1 MKKKIL
7 CFILAFF
14 AMFSICA
21 STVSAESQLYNVTD
35 AAGLLSESEM
45 SELENEAEAVSAR
58 YGVGVYIVTIDD
70 YHDYS
75 PDDVFTATYGIY
87 HEYTMGEGE
96 NRDGIMLLLS
106 MANRDWAMFVYGENA
121 EYAFNEYGQ
130 EKLEEVFL
138 DDFAE
143 NDWYDGF
150 EDYIEECDT
159 YLQKAAAGKPVHK
172 SPVGAIIFVSLMASF
187 IAFIAVG
194 CVWSSMK
201 NVAKK
206 KTANSYIS
214 GEVILTGK
222 SDNFTHRT
230 VTRHKI
236 ESSSSS
242 SGGSRSHSGGGGLG
256 RSGKF

>member
-14 AMFSICA
+14 SMFSICA

-45 SELENEAEAVSAR
+45 SELENEAEAVSTR

-194 CVWSSMK
+194 CVWSGMK